1 MELNSYKSSWDQR
14 VTSLQSGAIAVDGS
28 ATEETLVSNG
38 QWTAAQVQAALDITQ
53 EDIVLELG
61 CGIGRIGKE
70 LAIDCKHWIGADIS
84 ENMINGAQQRLQS
97 LNNVSFHTLPSNN
110 LSVLEDA
117 SIDKAY
123 SIAVFCHLDKEDL
136 FNYLRELRRVVKPG
150 GTIFVETWNLS
161 HPIGWKRWQYEAD
174 NWVNMDHSQRK
185 DVARNQFCTA
195 EEFHLYVEKAG
206 FEVIREY
213 SDSVWIQVIA
223 SNQLDVIS
231 QNELGSRLDNHQSEF
246 VYSNIFSTLFEKTMQ
261 VSFNEITAQQMM
273 DYIDQLGDAPEAE
286 LYRRYLV
293 GLWKDNEA
301 IWGKCSYS

>member
-38 QWTAAQVQAALDITQ
+38 QWTAAQVKSALDIIQADT
-53 EDIVLELG
+53 VLELG

-70 LAIDCKHWIGADIS
+70 LAADCKQWIGVDIS

-97 LNNVSFHTLPSNN
+97 LENVSFHTLPSNN

-185 DVARNQFCTA
+185 DVARNQFCTP
-195 EEFHLYVEKAG
+195 EEFCLYVEKAG
-206 FEVIREY
+206 FEVIRDY

-223 SNQLDVIS
+223 SNQLNAAS
-231 QNELGSRLDNHQSEF
+231 QTELAKRLDNHQSEF

-273 DYIDQLGDAPEAE
+273 DYIDELGDAPEAE

-293 GLWKDNEA
+293 GLWKNNEA

>member
-28 ATEETLVSNG
+28 ASEETLVSNG
-38 QWTAAQVQAALDITQ
+38 QWTAAQVKAALDISQQDT
-53 EDIVLELG
+53 VLELG

-70 LAIDCKHWIGADIS
+70 LAADCKHWIGVDIS
-84 ENMINGAQQRLQS
+84 ANMIDGAQQRLQS
-97 LNNVSFHTLPSNN
+97 LDNVSFHILPSNK
-110 LSVLEDA
+110 LSALEDA

-150 GTIFVETWNLS
+150 GTIFVETWNLI

-185 DVARNQFCTA
+185 DVARNQFCTP
-195 EEFHLYVEKAG
+195 EEFCLYIEKSG

-223 SNQLDVIS
+223 GKQLDATS
-231 QNELGSRLDNHQSEF
+231 QSTLGNRLDKHQSEF
-246 VYSNIFSTLFEKTMQ
+246 VYSNNFSNLFEKTMQ

-273 DYIDQLGDAPEAE
+273 DYIDQLGTAPEAE
-286 LYRRYLV
+286 LYRRYLI
-293 GLWKDNEA
+293 GLWKNNEA
-301 IWGKCSYS
+301 VWGKCSY

>member
-1 MELNSYKSSWDQR
+1 MELNSYKSTWDQR

-38 QWTAAQVQAALDITQ
+38 QWTATQVKAALDITQ
-53 EDIVLELG
+53 DDVIMELG
-61 CGIGRIGKE
+61 CGIGRIGRE
-70 LAIDCKHWIGADIS
+70 LAANCKHWIGVDIS
-84 ENMINGAQQRLQS
+84 QKMIDGAQQRLQS
-97 LNNVSFHTLPSNN
+97 LDNVSFHVLPSNN

-185 DVARNQFCTA
+185 DVARNQFCTP
-195 EEFHLYVEKAG
+195 EEFCLYVEKAG

-223 SNQLDVIS
+223 SKQLDATS
-231 QNELGSRLDNHQSEF
+231 QSTLGNRLDQHQAEF
-246 VYSNIFSTLFEKTMQ
+246 VYSNTFSNLFEKTMQ
-261 VSFNEITAQQMM
+261 VSFNEITPQQMM
-273 DYIDQLGDAPEAE
+273 DFINDLGTAPEAE
-286 LYRRYLV
+286 LYRRYLI
-293 GLWKDNEA
+293 GLWKANEA
-301 IWGKCSYS
+301 VWGKCPN